1 MISTLNPMLGI
12 IELNTFFSSSVEVK
26 VGGCENFPM
35 LVQTPLSC
43 QRHLRDASAL
53 HLCPKKPFF
62 PFFNSLWKTNE
73 KERSHGPKFFCERMK
88 CAIMQVLR
96 VDVVRCT
103 FAELCYRGESQK
115 LKLEEI
121 FLFFVVNLSVAR
133 CWECSVGNW
142 SRWL

>member
-1 MISTLNPMLGI
+1 M
-12 IELNTFFSSSVEVK
+12 K
-26 VGGCENFPM
+26 VFP
-35 LVQTPLSC
+35 C
-43 QRHLRDASAL
+43 WCK
-53 HLCPKKPFF
+53 HLCLVSATSETLQRFTFVPKSHSF
-62 PFFNSLWKTNE
+62 PSLIHFWKTTE

-115 LKLEEI
+115 LKPEEI